1 MVNIKLSHRIA
12 TMSVAAGTAAALA
25 LGAAPPAAAAED
37 VTFNQQVFT
46 VGPLLR
52 IPPLLGFDTLTI
64 PLGEITPGTTASL
77 AINFA
82 PTSVGVR
89 GIYDTINSLPF
100 NRRQFS
106 PAVYDRVIGTSG
118 ELTSQFPLVVASGP
132 AAGRLVDAYR
142 AQIASVNGTTRPRYT
157 PFEPGTG
164 NVTNTTNQV
173 LVLLRNPLRPNGG
186 IDARFSPIRNIFGV
200 DTSIPAAGVTS
211 SPGISLNTA
220 TIDVTWAYDP
230 LSDFPVT
237 LNPFALTNS
246 ALAGLPINLLGGV
259 ELKGVTN
266 PAALGVNVAGTLGIA
281 NRLTAGVAPITDG
294 QAWYGTAVPNDLPI
308 LEPMRLPVRTINA
321 IFGTNFSTPIAD
333 ALQPAFKILVNT
345 GYSDVVTPTDIAA
358 DPVKYADFQPY
369 DRTFLTSSTPEPFLS
384 VAPLTRAERRQVPGD
399 VANALVTGFRDVFA
413 PSPASVPPAS
423 VVAPSGAGARSA
435 VEVSAKA
442 PADEDVSVSESSSS
456 TVRPAASA
464 VKPRAA
470 ASRSAAKDA
479 PTSRRATRAAAE

>member
-1 MVNIKLSHRIA
+1 MKNTKLSHRIA

-25 LGAAPPAAAAED
+25 IGAAPPAAAAD
-37 VTFNQQVFT
+37 ITVNQQVFT
-46 VGPLLR
+46 SGPLLR
-52 IPPLLGFDTLTI
+52 LLPLLGVDTIDI
-64 PLGEITPGTTASL
+64 PLGEITPGTNANL
-77 AINFA
+77 AINIT
-82 PTSVGVR
+82 PTPGWTRVLYETV
-89 GIYDTINSLPF
+89 NVLPF
-100 NRRQFS
+100 SRRQFS
-106 PAVYDRVIGTSG
+106 PAVYDRVIGPPADPT
-118 ELTSQFPLVVASGP
+118 TQFPMVLASGP
-132 AAGRLVDAYR
+132 AAGNLVDAYR
-142 AQIASVNGTTRPRYT
+142 AQIASVNGNTPEGYT

-164 NVTNTTNQV
+164 NITNTTNQV
-173 LVLLRNPLRPNGG
+173 LVFLRNPLRPNGG
-186 IDARFSPIRNIFGV
+186 ISARFAPIRNIFGV

-423 VVAPSGAGARSA
+423 VVAPSAAGARSA

-442 PADEDVSVSESSSS
+442 PADEDVSVSASSPAA
-456 TVRPAASA
+456 VKPAASA

-470 ASRSAAKDA
+470 AARTAAKDA
-479 PTSRRATRAAAE
+479 PTSRRAARAAAE